1 MAVYAIQARFVGCK
15 NPSDKFITI
24 GHLVGSKK
32 KAEEKAEIERKRNPR
47 DEVRVVY
54 VRERV

>member
-1 MAVYAIQARFVGCK
+1 MAVYAIQSRFVGCK

-24 GHLVGSKK
+24 GHLVGSRK
-32 KAEEKAEIERKRNPR
+32 KAEEKAERERKRNPR

>member
-1 MAVYAIQARFVGCK
+1 MAVYAIQARFIGCIK
-15 NPSDKFITI
+15 PDEKYITI

-32 KAEEKAEIERKRNPR
+32 KAEEKAERERKRDPMS
-47 DEVRVVY
+47 EVRVMY